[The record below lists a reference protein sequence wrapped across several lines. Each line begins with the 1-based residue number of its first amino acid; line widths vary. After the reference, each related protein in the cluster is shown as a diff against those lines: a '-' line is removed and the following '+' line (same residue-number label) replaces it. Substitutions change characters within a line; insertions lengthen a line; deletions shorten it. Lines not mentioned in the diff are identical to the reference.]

1 MIRRSAESRWDA
13 HLPLQSMC
21 CELPTVP
28 SNTLS
33 RFSAGSG
40 TIANELL
47 GSIGPLRCQLLGI
60 GPVSLPFSPVMPAT
74 RVPYW
79 SEATLLA
86 PAPPKIFPATYA
98 DGSPLISGLFV
109 VKWMGCACALRFRF
123 P

>member
-1 MIRRSAESRWDA
+1 MMRRSAESRWDT

-60 GPVSLPFSPVMPAT
+60 GPVSLPFSP
-74 RVPYW
+74 
-79 SEATLLA
+79 EATPLA
-86 PAPPKIFPATYA
+86 PALPKIFPATYA

-109 VKWMGCACALRFRF
+109 VKWIGCACGFGSDF
-123 P
+123 PE